1 MQTGMRVVQ
10 SSLSQEGR
18 DSENHEQ
25 KPIVTNY
32 KMADDY

>member
-1 MQTGMRVVQ
+1 MQVGIRVVQ
-10 SSLSQEGR
+10 RSLSQEGR

-32 KMADDY
+32 KMADNY